1 MVSKL
6 ALPAMTSVTDRLRTR
21 IRARGPITF
30 ADFMEHVLYAEGG
43 YCARRARI
51 GEAGDY
57 FTAPHAHPAFGALIA
72 VQLREFWD
80 RLCRPAEFTA
90 VELGAGDGLLASDI
104 MTYTRRLDPEFAAAL
119 RYLAFDR
126 VVPVAPVYPVMAVE
140 ADRQP
145 DRERADP
152 SSLLARLPE
161 GATGCVLS
169 NELLDAM
176 PVHRFV
182 VSGGRIQELFVGIDA
197 EQLVE
202 VAGPP
207 STPEIEERAGPY
219 ARSLPDGFKGEVNP
233 GIRLWAAQVSR
244 VLARGFVLTV
254 DYGHDRAALYSPE
267 RRLGTLRTYYRHTLG
282 QDPLRRIG
290 EQDITAHVDFTAVDE
305 ALAAEGFERAG
316 QTAQRDFLNDIGLNE
331 MVQRLR
337 SDCASQAEADANRA
351 GMLELIKPEG
361 MGGFRVAIHS
371 RGVRATASAGT
382 GGQRAAGPAS
392 LPLPL
397 LRDFKPRLSV
407 SAAAHPHASSPALPA
422 WEELFADER

>member
-1 MVSKL
+1 
-6 ALPAMTSVTDRLRTR
+6 MTSVEDRLRAL
-21 IRARGPITF
+21 IRQRGAITF
-30 ADFMEHVLYAEGG
+30 AEFMEQVLHAEGG
-43 YCARRARI
+43 YWARRARI

-80 RLCRPAEFTA
+80 RLGRPGEFAA
-90 VELGAGDGLLASDI
+90 VELGAGDGLLAADI
-104 MTYTRRLDPEFAAAL
+104 TAYARRLDTRFAPAL
-119 RYLAFDR
+119 RYVAFDR
-126 VVPVAPVYPVMAVE
+126 VAPPAPAYPVMAVD

-145 DRERADP
+145 DRERAGE
-152 SSLLARLPE
+152 SSLLAALPE
-161 GATGCVLS
+161 GAMGCVLS
-169 NELLDAM
+169 NELLDAL

-182 VSGGRIQELFVGIDA
+182 VSGGRIQELFVGMDA
-197 EQLVE
+197 ERLVE

-207 STPEIEERAGPY
+207 STPEIEDRAGPY

-233 GIRLWAAQVSR
+233 GIRPWAAQVSR
-244 VLARGFVLTV
+244 ILARGFVLTV

-267 RRLGTLRTYYRHTLG
+267 RRHGTLRTYYRHTLG

-316 QTAQRDFLNDIGLNE
+316 QTTQRAFLNDTGLSE

-337 SDCASQAEADANRA
+337 SGCASQAEADSNRA

-371 RGVRATASAGT
+371 RGALPTASTET

-407 SAAAHPHASSPALPA
+407 SEAAHPHISSPALPD
-422 WEELFADER
+422 WEQLFSEER